1 MKLRYITSLA
11 VALAT
16 AGIAGAADDLTKEIT
31 VEKDIVP
38 QEREASRL
46 NRTPSLSLPK
56 IDMKRLRWSDTAVPA
71 PVTNSISLLPPA
83 SYASTMTRS
92 PYRGYLDLGYFPSM
106 QIGASAGYRFLDTES
121 TIVNGWLQYDGSQYK
136 RENSE
141 ANKLTYKDHSAE
153 LGLGVSH
160 YVGDIGTFE
169 ANIGYGFS
177 SYNYPT
183 LTADDFNQ
191 SVNRFNLG
199 LGWSS
204 ALSNIDYTIKAG
216 FGYFGFSKAY
226 STLLDKAA
234 KEING
239 SVNADVRYY
248 FSPSNSIGAELGVTF
263 AKYSDGREIIL
274 TPANDES
281 RATPSYLSDLV
292 SRTAG
297 VASVKPYYMYSM
309 DAFSA
314 RLGVNVSH
322 SWYDGGKTHV
332 FPDVKLAIT
341 LARQFSIGL
350 HLYGGDSQ
358 LNSLS
363 SLFALSHYLNPS
375 LIYTPSWQKWFGDV
389 NVVIGPFSGATI
401 ELWGGMGKAGNWA
414 MPALIGTDEALR
426 GAYYGMDFKSTHY
439 GMAFS
444 YKYRDMASLR
454 LSYEGAPQGID
465 KGYTMWSDRAKS
477 VFNAQLTVSPISA
490 LDICLGYELRSGRAI
505 YEVGSDS
512 DDIFQGTYYTLHTIG
527 NVNSLNLGA
536 TYRITPQFN
545 VWANVENLLNSKW
558 EAVYGIPAKGVTGL
572 VGIGYKF

>member
-1 MKLRYITSLA
+1 
-11 VALAT
+11 
-16 AGIAGAADDLTKEIT
+16 
-31 VEKDIVP
+31 
-38 QEREASRL
+38 
-46 NRTPSLSLPK
+46 
-56 IDMKRLRWSDTAVPA
+56 
-71 PVTNSISLLPPA
+71 
-83 SYASTMTRS
+83 
-92 PYRGYLDLGYFPSM
+92 M

-263 AKYSDGREIIL
+263 AKYSDGREIVL

-297 VASVKPYYMYSM
+297 VASIKPYYMYVM

-341 LARQFSIGL
+341 PARQFSIGL

-363 SLFALSHYLNPS
+363 SLFAHSHYLNPS
-375 LIYTPSWQKWFGDV
+375 LIYAPSWQKWFGDV

-414 MPALIGTDEALR
+414 MPSLIGTDEALR
-426 GAYYGMDFKSTHY
+426 GAYYGMD
-439 GMAFS
+439 FS

-490 LDICLGYELRSGRAI
+490 LDISLGYELRSGRAI

>member
-83 SYASTMTRS
+83 SYASTMARS

-297 VASVKPYYMYSM
+297 VASIKPYYMYSM

-341 LARQFSIGL
+341 PARQFSIGL

-363 SLFALSHYLNPS
+363 SLFAHSHYLNPS
-375 LIYTPSWQKWFGDV
+375 LIYAPSWQKWFGDV

-439 GMAFS
+439 GMAFN

>member
-341 LARQFSIGL
+341 PARQFSIGL
-350 HLYGGDSQ
+350 HLY
-358 LNSLS
+358 
-363 SLFALSHYLNPS
+363 
-375 LIYTPSWQKWFGDV
+375 
-389 NVVIGPFSGATI
+389 
-401 ELWGGMGKAGNWA
+401 
-414 MPALIGTDEALR
+414 
-426 GAYYGMDFKSTHY
+426 
-439 GMAFS
+439 
-444 YKYRDMASLR
+444 
-454 LSYEGAPQGID
+454 
-465 KGYTMWSDRAKS
+465 
-477 VFNAQLTVSPISA
+477 
-490 LDICLGYELRSGRAI
+490 
-505 YEVGSDS
+505 
-512 DDIFQGTYYTLHTIG
+512 
-527 NVNSLNLGA
+527 
-536 TYRITPQFN
+536 
-545 VWANVENLLNSKW
+545 
-558 EAVYGIPAKGVTGL
+558 
-572 VGIGYKF
+572 

>member
-341 LARQFSIGL
+341 PARQFSIGL

-363 SLFALSHYLNPS
+363 SLFAHSHYLNPS
-375 LIYTPSWQKWFGDV
+375 LIYAPSWQKWFGDV

-439 GMAFS
+439 GMAFN

>member
-226 STLLDKAA
+226 SNLLDKAA

-263 AKYSDGREIIL
+263 AKYSDGREIVL

-297 VASVKPYYMYSM
+297 VASIKPYYMYVM

-341 LARQFSIGL
+341 PARQFSIGL

-363 SLFALSHYLNPS
+363 SLFAHSHYLNPS
-375 LIYTPSWQKWFGDV
+375 LIYAPSWQKWFGDV

-414 MPALIGTDEALR
+414 MPSLIGTDEALR
-426 GAYYGMDFKSTHY
+426 GTYYGMDFKSTHY

>member
-1 MKLRYITSLA
+1 M
-11 VALAT
+11 ALAT

-83 SYASTMTRS
+83 SYASTMARS

-297 VASVKPYYMYSM
+297 VASIKPYYMYSM

-341 LARQFSIGL
+341 PARQFSIGL

-363 SLFALSHYLNPS
+363 SLFAHSHYLNPS
-375 LIYTPSWQKWFGDV
+375 LIYAPSWQKWFGDV

-439 GMAFS
+439 GMAFN